1 MPRASPPEGVDEVVD
16 HLDAGRRARE
26 LQCVG
31 VWNGVQNTGG
41 VRAATPTHGARGA
54 HLAAARVQPS
64 DGEPRDAEGGAE
76 VDAEVV
82 AAVDVRMQ
90 WTYA

>member
-1 MPRASPPEGVDEVVD
+1 M
-16 HLDAGRRARE
+16 
-26 LQCVG
+26 
-31 VWNGVQNTGG
+31 QNTGG

-64 DGEPRDAEGGAE
+64 DGEPRDAEGGREPLCESTRCPDGEPRDAE